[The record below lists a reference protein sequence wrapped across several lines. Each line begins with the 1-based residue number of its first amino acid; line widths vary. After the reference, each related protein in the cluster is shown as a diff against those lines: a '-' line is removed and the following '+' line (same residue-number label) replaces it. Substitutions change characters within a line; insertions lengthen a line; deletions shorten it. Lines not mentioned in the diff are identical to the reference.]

1 MNIEKNTTWK
11 IVSNKIKMIE
21 PSIKNKDYY
30 KKRIKQL
37 ETDLAVAQAKEETI
51 RNELFLTLCEFKD
64 YKEKNENRKKYYL
77 ENSQ

>member
-11 IVSNKIKMIE
+11 IVSNKIRMIE

-64 YKEKNENRKKYYL
+64 YKEKNEK
-77 ENSQ
+77 S

>member
-64 YKEKNENRKKYYL
+64 YKEKNEK
-77 ENSQ
+77 S

>member
-1 MNIEKNTTWK
+1 MKWGTHREM
-11 IVSNKIKMIE
+11 IK

-64 YKEKNENRKKYYL
+64 YKEKNEK
-77 ENSQ
+77 S

>member
-11 IVSNKIKMIE
+11 IVSNKIRMIE

-51 RNELFLTLCEFKD
+51 WNELFLTLCEFKD
-64 YKEKNENRKKYYL
+64 YKEKNEK
-77 ENSQ
+77 S

>member
-1 MNIEKNTTWK
+1 MLK
-11 IVSNKIKMIE
+11 I
-21 PSIKNKDYY
+21 NKDHY

-64 YKEKNENRKKYYL
+64 YKEKNEK
-77 ENSQ
+77 S